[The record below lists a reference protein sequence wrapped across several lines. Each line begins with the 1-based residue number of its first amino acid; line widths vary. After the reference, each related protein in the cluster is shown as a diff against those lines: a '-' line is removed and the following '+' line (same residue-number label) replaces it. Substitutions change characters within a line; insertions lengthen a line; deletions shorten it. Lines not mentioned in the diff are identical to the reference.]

1 MRIGR
6 NIITNEKGS
15 TVKIEYVK
23 KTFRSKSLAII
34 DKAEEIMKE
43 YRESGYS
50 LTLRQ
55 LYYQFVSRG
64 LIPNNQ
70 SEYNRLGSIVGDA
83 RLAGLLDWDIME
95 DRGRNLRIVSTWN
108 QPADILDTCAQQFKI
123 DLWEDQDAH
132 VEVWV
137 EKEALIG
144 VVEPVC
150 RRERVGAFA
159 CKGYVSLSEMWSAAH
174 YRFRTQMALGKDVVV
189 IHLGDH
195 DPSGIDMTR
204 DIGERLSLLSGGEIE
219 VVRIALN
226 RDQIDRYTPPPNPAK
241 MTDSRFVEYR
251 RNYGDESWELDALE
265 PKVIENL
272 IQDAID
278 ERKDHAAFAVQSKRE
293 DGMRRQ
299 LEKIA
304 ENIRE

>member
-1 MRIGR
+1 M
-6 NIITNEKGS
+6 
-15 TVKIEYVK
+15 KIRYIA
-23 KTFRSKSLAII
+23 KTFRAKSLAII
-34 DKAEEIMKE
+34 HKAEEIMSE
-43 YRESGYS
+43 YRDSGYS

-64 LIPNNQ
+64 LIQNNQ
-70 SEYNRLGSIVGDA
+70 SEYNRLGSIIGDA

-95 DRGRNLRIVSTWN
+95 DRGRNLLIVPTWG
-108 QPADILDTCAQQFKI
+108 QPADILDTCAQMFKI

-174 YRFRTQMALGKDVVV
+174 YRFRTQMDLGKEVIV

-204 DIGERLSLLSGGEIE
+204 DIGERLSLLSDGEIE

-226 RDQIDRYTPPPNPAK
+226 RDQIDQYNPPPNPAK
-241 MTDSRFVEYR
+241 MTDSRFAEYR
-251 RNYGDESWELDALE
+251 RNHGDESWELDALE

-278 ERKDHAAFAVQSKRE
+278 ERKDHAAFAIQKEKE
-293 DGMRRQ
+293 DGMRKR

-304 ENIRE
+304 SDIRK